1 MRNMARSMSVQEIDE
16 VANFYARRP
25 KGEGG

>member
-1 MRNMARSMSVQEIDE
+1 MRNMARSMSVQEIDK